1 MSFRAFTYACET
13 LRLQQQ
19 ERFHVETEPV
29 RAEPSPAELRER
41 NAESMR
47 TLQAFMGG
55 VKR

>member
-1 MSFRAFTYACET
+1 MSFRAFVFACET

-19 ERFHVETEPV
+19 ERFHVETPVEREPT
-29 RAEPSPAELRER
+29 PGELRER
-41 NAESMR
+41 NAESVR

>member
-1 MSFRAFTYACET
+1 MSFRAFIFACET

-19 ERFHVETEPV
+19 ERFHVETEHV
-29 RAEPSPAELRER
+29 REPSPAELRER